1 MVAHLQTGK
10 SLGFAGIGQTVLGDS
25 MINKIFVAGLLIS
38 LTLIVLIM
46 PIRLSSETPACSAS
60 QSSAWQICGPVQS
73 APPLGFYTQSEAIQA
88 NDQTLRMA
96 WVGVQGSSFQ
106 IQYADRLLNG
116 TWNLGNI
123 VAGKSGTNK
132 YPSLAQLNY
141 PSNQTLFLFFTYKNA
156 TSKHSQL
163 YYVATDIAGASFLPK
178 YHRVPLINSTV
189 FTGCALNGCNDTQ
202 PAATVGRDGTLYLVW
217 SRDNTTRSGTGG
229 VMRQLW
235 YKTLKAGVWS
245 TEQPL
250 TLATDPYQNY
260 QPSIMVGK
268 DGVIRVAYS
277 RGQSSTSIFQIYY
290 ATYNAGTW
298 SPTPLTTQTSAPDG
312 SPSIMQDRNG
322 TLWVFWNRNLNEGS
336 AGFAQVIYDRSSI
349 DNGATWSAESA
360 LTAVSCNIS
369 GCTQSE
375 NPTAVQSTYDKYVWV
390 FYASDPVST
399 LDIYALQSA
408 TCVSG
413 SCTPRQIAPVHDITI
428 SYFSTSNAE
437 PYQGGFHNSYAGINE
452 SAVVQVSA
460 TVTNPGDYVEN
471 VTLSLIAA
479 NTTNYNLGTQII
491 LNVQPGGSGIGS
503 LNFNTTLVKPAKY
516 GISGNASILKET
528 LGNKPDG
535 LLSTSN
541 QIHVLP
547 LGDVDQ
553 DGSVTISDISVVFYN
568 YGCTSP
574 NYTRI
579 TCPTRPNDGYNPW
592 ADINGDGVIDIV
604 DVAIVSKNYGILS

>member
-1 MVAHLQTGK
+1 
-10 SLGFAGIGQTVLGDS
+10 

-38 LTLIVLIM
+38 LTMIVLIM
-46 PIRLSSETPACSAS
+46 PIRLSSESPGCSAS
-60 QSSAWQICGPVQS
+60 QSSAWQICGPLQS
-73 APPLGFYTQSEAIQA
+73 SPPLGFYTQPDAIQA

-96 WVGVQGSSFQ
+96 WVGTQGSSFQ

-123 VAGKSGTNK
+123 VAGQPGTNK
-132 YPSLAQLNY
+132 YPALAQLN
-141 PSNQTLFLFFTYKNA
+141 NGTLYLFFTYKA
-156 TSKHSQL
+156 PTSKHSQL
-163 YYVATDIAGASFLPK
+163 DYVVNNVGTFSTH
-178 YHRVPLINSTV
+178 YHQVPLINSTM

-217 SRDNTTRSGTGG
+217 SRDNTTRVPTGG

-235 YKTLKAGVWS
+235 LKTLKAGVWS
-245 TEQPL
+245 TEQPI
-250 TLATDPYQNY
+250 TLALDAYQNY
-260 QPSIMVGK
+260 QPSVTVGK
-268 DGVIRVAYS
+268 DGIVRVAYS

-290 ATYNAGTW
+290 TAYLGGTW
-298 SPTPLTTQTSAPDG
+298 TPTPLTTQTSAPDG

-322 TLWVFWNRNLNEGS
+322 TFWVFWNRNLNEGS

-375 NPTAVQSTYDKYVWV
+375 NPTAVQSINDKYVWV

-452 SAVVQVSA
+452 SALVQVSA

-471 VTLSLIAA
+471 VTLSLIAT

-503 LNFNTTLVKPAKY
+503 LNFNTTLVKPARY
-516 GISGNASILKET
+516 GISGNASILKES

-574 NYTRI
+574 NYIRI